1 MQSGERVA
9 IVLSL
14 TALQWPAL
22 AVTVFA
28 AWLVASSDEHRR
40 RKGFWMMMFSNLLWI
55 AWAWS
60 AQAWALMVLQ
70 FVLAYMNVRGVT
82 KTETE

>member
-1 MQSGERVA
+1 MA

-14 TALQWPAL
+14 TLLQWPAMV
-22 AVTVFA
+22 VTVFA
-28 AWLVASSDEHRR
+28 AWLVASSNEHRR
-40 RKGFWMMMFSNLLWI
+40 RKGFWMMMLSNLLWI

-60 AQAWALMVLQ
+60 AQAWALMALQ

-82 KTETE
+82 KTEPE